1 MYSARSLYA
10 ALLLFPVICAA
21 LQSYPRVETRDV
33 ATGLDDPIGLAAGP
47 DGNLWLLERS
57 GRVYRIDPTTGLK
70 RQVLR
75 IPEVVQSR
83 GAYGMTIDRDFTDSA
98 WIYFYY
104 PILNVKGWTE
114 GRVSRF
120 RYDPAQD
127 SLVAREDIMTGLYTV
142 EWTPGGG
149 MAMLPDRTVLF
160 GTGDGID
167 YYRDVQKHESMAGKV
182 FRIGA
187 DGSIPQDNPWASA
200 TFPTNMLWESGFSNL
215 SDITLGR
222 HDVVYAIDR
231 GNGGL
236 SDEVNVLMKGK
247 NYGWWPVRG
256 FCDLGS
262 EEERCNDSNA
272 VDPLYEW
279 YRGREG
285 GVIPTGIVWFEE
297 GSIDEWE
304 GSLLITTA
312 KDGLWQLVLR
322 DDGRGTQ
329 GVYHYL
335 YSTDDLDRYGDLR
348 DITVTPDG
356 RIWVAVRNRA
366 GTPGEDRI
374 VELLAVDFQ
383 PHSDGVADILTEE
396 VVSGLATPQQ
406 LAWDHEDMLW
416 IAERDGRITRA
427 NAVTGQLTTVADLS
441 DRIVNAESAGV
452 RGFALHPRYPDS
464 AWAFVSYVSG
474 SAGEPEHLRLVRYHV
489 DIAGLRFDGEETLLI
504 GDIPAGS
511 SRNGGRLAF
520 DREGMLMLVTGDA
533 GLPERAADTSSL
545 SGKILR
551 LTTDGEVPTDNPR
564 ADRGAPEGFI
574 WSRGLRDPE
583 GIVRSE
589 AGLLYAVT
597 RGGTVDELELLRSGR
612 NFGWPGIDGYCDN
625 LPSAGEE
632 DVCRGL
638 DVEEPMR
645 EWRESVGVSGA
656 AWYGASAIPL
666 WNNSLL
672 ITGDE
677 SGDLLQVRL
686 EAKGGLIETENR
698 YLDGEF
704 GRLGSVTV
712 SRDGAAFVTTSN
724 ALPGG
729 ERVDRL
735 IRILAVP
742 DVTLGDE
749 STLEVRTVAEHLDT
763 PWEVVWGPD
772 EWLWITERAGRISR
786 IDPTTGEKRLLLDL
800 GNDVFE
806 FAGSGMLS
814 MALHPDFGV
823 TPWVYVVYTYRV
835 NPDSSNLTMFE
846 RLERYEYDALQGKL
860 INPVVLIDSIEATIY
875 HDGSRLLVLP
885 DNTLMMTTGDAAN
898 RALPQDHMKL
908 NGKVLRIGLD
918 GSIPEDN
925 PWAGAPW
932 PANLVWS
939 TGHRNAQG
947 LARSPD
953 GTIYS
958 SEHGDDTDDEMNI
971 ILKGRNYGYPEV
983 HGYCDDTV
991 FFRYRPEESRFC
1003 VDSNVVEPIRSWT
1016 PTLGLCGLAYYAHDT
1031 IAAWKNSLL
1040 MVTLGIKKPVLPLY
1054 ANSLI
1059 QMQLSPDGRR
1069 IVDEK
1074 HYFLQRFGRLRA
1086 ICVAPDGRVFIAS
1099 SNEDTRGE
1107 PRPGGDRI
1115 VEIRPKISDSFIPY
1129 EPKTFDR
1136 SIVPQPIL
1144 EEGVVHFGEVVG
1156 EGSLLLVDATGR
1168 VVRREA
1174 FDGGD
1179 RWLFRRDGLSSGV
1192 YYLRFV
1198 GSGGPGE
1205 FILPIV
1211 LE

>member
-1 MYSARSLYA
+1 MSRGFSIQRNTRVMYRVRSLYA
-10 ALLLFPVICAA
+10 ALLLFPVICTA
-21 LQSYPRVETRDV
+21 LHAYPRVETREV
-33 ATGLDDPIGLAAGP
+33 AAGFDDPISLVSGP
-47 DGNLWLLERS
+47 DGHLWLLERS
-57 GRVYRIDPTTGLK
+57 GRVFRIDPATGLK

-83 GAYGMTIDRDFTDSA
+83 GAYSMTIDRDFSDSA

-104 PILNVKGWTE
+104 PILNAQGWSE
-114 GRVSRF
+114 GWVSRF

-127 SLVAREDIMTGLYTV
+127 SLI
-142 EWTPGGG
+142 
-149 MAMLPDRTVLF
+149 
-160 GTGDGID
+160 
-167 YYRDVQKHESMAGKV
+167 
-182 FRIGA
+182 
-187 DGSIPQDNPWASA
+187 
-200 TFPTNMLWESGFSNL
+200 
-215 SDITLGR
+215 
-222 HDVVYAIDR
+222 
-231 GNGGL
+231 GGL

-256 FCDLGS
+256 FCDPGS
-262 EEERCNDSNA
+262 EQERCNDSNA

-279 YRGREG
+279 YRGRES

-304 GSLLITTA
+304 GS
-312 KDGLWQLVLR
+312 
-322 DDGRGTQ
+322 
-329 GVYHYL
+329 
-335 YSTDDLDRYGDLR
+335 
-348 DITVTPDG
+348 
-356 RIWVAVRNRA
+356 
-366 GTPGEDRI
+366 
-374 VELLAVDFQ
+374 
-383 PHSDGVADILTEE
+383 
-396 VVSGLATPQQ
+396 
-406 LAWDHEDMLW
+406 
-416 IAERDGRITRA
+416 
-427 NAVTGQLTTVADLS
+427 
-441 DRIVNAESAGV
+441 AGV

-464 AWAFVSYVSG
+464 AYAFVSYVTG
-474 SAGEPEHLRLVRYHV
+474 SAEEPEYLRLVRYHV
-489 DIAGLRFDGEETLLI
+489 DVAGSRFDGEEAILI
-504 GDIPAGS
+504 DDIPAGP

-520 DREGMLMLVTGDA
+520 DREGMLVMATGDA
-533 GLPERAADTSSL
+533 GLPEGAADTSSL
-545 SGKILR
+545 NGKVLR
-551 LTTDGEVPTDNPR
+551 LTTDGAVPADNPR
-564 ADRGAPEGFI
+564 TDRGVPDGFI

-583 GIVRSE
+583 GIVLSE

-597 RGGTVDELELLRSGR
+597 RGRTVDELELVRPGR
-612 NFGWPGIDGYCDN
+612 NFGWPGVDGYCDN
-625 LPSAGEE
+625 LPFAGED

-645 EWRESVGVSGA
+645 EWREGLEVSGA

-666 WNNSLL
+666 WHNSLL
-672 ITGDE
+672 VTGDE

-686 EAKGGLIETENR
+686 EADGRLIETENR
-698 YLDGEF
+698 YLDGTF
-704 GRLGSVTV
+704 GRLGSVAV

-735 IRILAVP
+735 IRIVAVP

-786 IDPTTGEKRLLLDL
+786 IDPKTGEKRLLLDL
-800 GNDVFE
+800 GDDVFE

-835 NPDSSNLTMFE
+835 NPEGSDLMMFE
-846 RLERYEYDALQGKL
+846 RLERYEYDAVQEQL
-860 INPVVLIDSIEATIY
+860 INPVVLIDSIEANIY

-898 RALPQDHMKL
+898 RALPQDHMSL

-932 PANLVWS
+932 PANILWS

-991 FFRYRPEESRFC
+991 FFRYTPEESRFC

-1016 PTLGLCGLAYYAHDT
+1016 PTLGVCGLAHYAHDT
-1031 IAAWKNSLL
+1031 IREWTNSLL

-1054 ANSLI
+1054 ANALI
-1059 QMQLSPDGRR
+1059 QMQLSPDGQR
-1069 IVDEK
+1069 IVEEK

-1115 VEIRPKISDSFIPY
+1115 VEIRPKVPDSSIPT
-1129 EPKTFDR
+1129 EPIAFSR
-1136 SIVPQPIL
+1136 NIVPQPVL
-1144 EEGVVHFGEVVG
+1144 EEGTVHFGETAG
-1156 EGSLLLVDATGR
+1156 EGTLLLLDVTGR
-1168 VVRREA
+1168 IIRREA
-1174 FDGGD
+1174 FAGGD
-1179 RWLFRRDGLSSGV
+1179 RWLFRRNGLASGV
-1192 YYLRFV
+1192 YYLRFA
-1198 GSGGPGE
+1198 GEKGDPSG

-1211 LE
+1211 LD